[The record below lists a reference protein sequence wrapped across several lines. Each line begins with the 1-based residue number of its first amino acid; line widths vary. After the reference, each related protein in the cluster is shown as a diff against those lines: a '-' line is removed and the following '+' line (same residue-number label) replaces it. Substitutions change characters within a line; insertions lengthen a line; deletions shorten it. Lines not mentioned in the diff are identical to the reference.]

1 MVEQK
6 LPKLT
11 TGVRFP
17 SPAPVPVLPPVSF
30 LQQCTCLGSRHA
42 VQIHHKKTNQCS
54 LLENIKLLTV
64 LILQNFFTLQFTLQM
79 QRIIQRSN
87 WTLGPPRSRNLKDWN
102 RGFEKHI
109 SFVAIDDRTI
119 VGFGDIEENGYL
131 DRLFV
136 RPDYQRMGIGTAIC
150 NKLEG
155 AVQGNVFTHA
165 SITAKPFFEKRGYK
179 VIKGQTVKRRGVLLT
194 NFVMEYRR

>member
-1 MVEQK
+1 MALK
-6 LPKLT
+6 STL
-11 TGVRFP
+11 
-17 SPAPVPVLPPVSF
+17 VLSQ
-30 LQQCTCLGSRHA
+30 L
-42 VQIHHKKTNQCS
+42 
-54 LLENIKLLTV
+54 
-64 LILQNFFTLQFTLQM
+64 
-79 QRIIQRSN
+79 
-87 WTLGPPRSRNLKDWN
+87 
-102 RGFEKHI
+102 
-109 SFVAIDDRTI
+109 TI

-179 VIKGQTVKRRGVLLT
+179 VIKGQTVKRRGILLT
-194 NFVMEYRR
+194 NFVIEYRR

>member
-1 MVEQK
+1 MLKLFCSILAHQRWSTYERKHVDTSSQTLKQFVKIRVQSCSIKCGCSSMVEQK

-64 LILQNFFTLQFTLQM
+64 LTLQNFFTLQFTLQM

-87 WTLGPPRSRNLKDWN
+87 WTLG
-102 RGFEKHI
+102 
-109 SFVAIDDRTI
+109 
-119 VGFGDIEENGYL
+119 
-131 DRLFV
+131 
-136 RPDYQRMGIGTAIC
+136 RPGPEI
-150 NKLEG
+150 
-155 AVQGNVFTHA
+155 
-165 SITAKPFFEKRGYK
+165 
-179 VIKGQTVKRRGVLLT
+179 
-194 NFVMEYRR
+194 

>member
-1 MVEQK
+1 MD
-6 LPKLT
+6 
-11 TGVRFP
+11 
-17 SPAPVPVLPPVSF
+17 AW
-30 LQQCTCLGSRHA
+30 A
-42 VQIHHKKTNQCS
+42 
-54 LLENIKLLTV
+54 
-64 LILQNFFTLQFTLQM
+64 
-79 QRIIQRSN
+79 
-87 WTLGPPRSRNLKDWN
+87 PRSRNLKDWN

-155 AVQGNVFTHA
+155 AIQGNVFTHA
-165 SITAKPFFEKRGYK
+165 SITAKPFFEKRGYRT
-179 VIKGQTVKRRGVLLT
+179 VREQTAIRCGQALKNYR
-194 NFVMEYRR
+194 MEL

>member
-1 MVEQK
+1 MLLIRKYQASDCADLAELFYFRIYIEYANAISREQ
-6 LPKLT
+6 LD
-11 TGVRFP
+11 
-17 SPAPVPVLPPVSF
+17 AW
-30 LQQCTCLGSRHA
+30 A
-42 VQIHHKKTNQCS
+42 
-54 LLENIKLLTV
+54 
-64 LILQNFFTLQFTLQM
+64 
-79 QRIIQRSN
+79 
-87 WTLGPPRSRNLKDWN
+87 PRSRNLKDWN
-102 RGFEKHI
+102 RDFEKHI

-179 VIKGQTVKRRGVLLT
+179 VIKRQTVKRRGVLLT

>member
-1 MVEQK
+1 MLFRSGSVVSTSIKIAGDDFDEAI
-6 LPKLT
+6 
-11 TGVRFP
+11 VRYM
-17 SPAPVPVLPPVSF
+17 
-30 LQQCTCLGSRHA
+30 R
-42 VQIHHKKTNQCS
+42 KKHN
-54 LLENIKLLTV
+54 LLIGERTAEDIKIKIGT
-64 LILQNFFTLQFTLQM
+64 
-79 QRIIQRSN
+79 
-87 WTLGPPRSRNLKDWN
+87 P
-102 RGFEKHI
+102 
-109 SFVAIDDRTI
+109 I

-179 VIKGQTVKRRGVLLT
+179 VIKRQTVKRRGVLLT

>member
-1 MVEQK
+1 MLLIRKYQASDCADLAELFYSTVHTANAKDYSKEQ
-6 LPKLT
+6 LD
-11 TGVRFP
+11 
-17 SPAPVPVLPPVSF
+17 AW
-30 LQQCTCLGSRHA
+30 A
-42 VQIHHKKTNQCS
+42 
-54 LLENIKLLTV
+54 
-64 LILQNFFTLQFTLQM
+64 
-79 QRIIQRSN
+79 
-87 WTLGPPRSRNLKDWN
+87 PRSRNLKDWN
-102 RGFEKHI
+102 RDF
-109 SFVAIDDRTI
+109 
-119 VGFGDIEENGYL
+119 GFGDIEENGYL

-179 VIKGQTVKRRGVLLT
+179 VIKRQTVKRRGVLLT

>member
-1 MVEQK
+1 MLLIRKYQASDCADLAELFYSTVHTANAKDYSKEQ
-6 LPKLT
+6 LD
-11 TGVRFP
+11 
-17 SPAPVPVLPPVSF
+17 AW
-30 LQQCTCLGSRHA
+30 A
-42 VQIHHKKTNQCS
+42 
-54 LLENIKLLTV
+54 
-64 LILQNFFTLQFTLQM
+64 
-79 QRIIQRSN
+79 
-87 WTLGPPRSRNLKDWN
+87 PRSRNLKDWN
-102 RGFEKHI
+102 RDFEKHI

-165 SITAKPFFEKRGYK
+165 SITAKPFFEKRDYK
-179 VIKGQTVKRRGVLLT
+179 VIKRQTVKRRGVLLT

>member
-42 VQIHHKKTNQCS
+42 VQIHHKKPNQCS

-64 LILQNFFTLQFTLQM
+64 LTLQNFLLYSSHCKCKGLFKGAIG
-79 QRIIQRSN
+79 R
-87 WTLGPPRSRNLKDWN
+87 LGAQVQKSK
-102 RGFEKHI
+102 G
-109 SFVAIDDRTI
+109 
-119 VGFGDIEENGYL
+119 
-131 DRLFV
+131 
-136 RPDYQRMGIGTAIC
+136 
-150 NKLEG
+150 LE
-155 AVQGNVFTHA
+155 
-165 SITAKPFFEKRGYK
+165 S
-179 VIKGQTVKRRGVLLT
+179 
-194 NFVMEYRR
+194 

>member
-1 MVEQK
+1 MLLIRKYQASDCADLAELFYSTVHTANAKDYSKEQ
-6 LPKLT
+6 LD
-11 TGVRFP
+11 
-17 SPAPVPVLPPVSF
+17 AW
-30 LQQCTCLGSRHA
+30 A
-42 VQIHHKKTNQCS
+42 
-54 LLENIKLLTV
+54 
-64 LILQNFFTLQFTLQM
+64 
-79 QRIIQRSN
+79 
-87 WTLGPPRSRNLKDWN
+87 PRSRNLKDWN
-102 RGFEKHI
+102 RDFEKHI

-131 DRLFV
+131 
-136 RPDYQRMGIGTAIC
+136 

-179 VIKGQTVKRRGVLLT
+179 VIKRQTVKRRGVLLT

>member
-1 MVEQK
+1 MLLIRTYQASDCADLAELFYSTVHTANAKDYSKEQ
-6 LPKLT
+6 LD
-11 TGVRFP
+11 
-17 SPAPVPVLPPVSF
+17 AW
-30 LQQCTCLGSRHA
+30 A
-42 VQIHHKKTNQCS
+42 
-54 LLENIKLLTV
+54 
-64 LILQNFFTLQFTLQM
+64 
-79 QRIIQRSN
+79 
-87 WTLGPPRSRNLKDWN
+87 PRSRNLKDWN
-102 RGFEKHI
+102 RDFEKHI
-109 SFVAIDDRTI
+109 SFVAIDDQTI

-179 VIKGQTVKRRGVLLT
+179 VIKRQTVKRRGVLLT

>member
-1 MVEQK
+1 MD
-6 LPKLT
+6 
-11 TGVRFP
+11 
-17 SPAPVPVLPPVSF
+17 AW
-30 LQQCTCLGSRHA
+30 A
-42 VQIHHKKTNQCS
+42 
-54 LLENIKLLTV
+54 
-64 LILQNFFTLQFTLQM
+64 
-79 QRIIQRSN
+79 
-87 WTLGPPRSRNLKDWN
+87 PRSRNLKDWN